1 MELDELKTTVFAKYY
16 RALRDED
23 QRVADDLFR
32 FAHAHL
38 AESAYAANALPMETF
53 LLSMLLEVHKE
64 GLQHGDEVNIVKA
77 RLQALL
83 TKIDELEDKIGDRT
97 LPG

>member
-1 MELDELKTTVFAKYY
+1 MELDELRSSVFADYF
-16 RALRDED
+16 RALLEED
-23 QRVADDLFR
+23 QRVVTDLFR

-53 LLSMLLEVHKE
+53 LLSMLLEVHKAA
-64 GLQHGDEVNIVKA
+64 LKRDGDINMMTA
-77 RLQALL
+77 QMQALR
-83 TKIDELEDKIGDRT
+83 KELEELKSRA